1 MKDWVVT
8 GICLLYAETWQGF
21 VVGAVLVGIEA
32 SALARGLNPRWISI
46 SDDLKIS
53 PPAYVL
59 QVFYAALLFV
69 PSLLL
74 TSRPGRHAE
83 EETPCIGR
91 GGDFPPLRRRAGYQ
105 YDVCTF
111 QMRQFED
118 GKPFSVFLPSDD
130 QDKIAESASAPARH
144 SAALQRSCEKS
155 RGPRD
160 LAKAKALAA
169 APPAAAAGGLPEALR
184 LRLPFMALAGKL
196 QGHMIHQ
203 VKEIQSLVSEGVP
216 APQPLIFGAAPPR
229 PAPLPLEQQ
238 RERTQNAVNK
248 ALELVQ
254 GWHQRECLLQCLR
267 SVEPLDSFAATWHEL
282 RRSALQ
288 RCDETRARLAE
299 VSGDHAVLLEF
310 IGGGYGANVAAAW
323 VMPQEDWNAFKDYVR
338 QKPAESIS
346 NESPVMPVDVCLGL
360 SLLNVALESGGDE
373 IARSDELIAVIQDG
387 SECGEAGTWAKK
399 DQGMEKGGDDICK
412 SLLHNSR
419 TASLSVLS
427 LTLRAIFNLF
437 LHFKRHLKVQLE
449 IFFTSVHLKIAGC
462 GTASYEQRELALES
476 LVEFCREPSLMLEL
490 YENYDCDVR
499 CTNLFETLVKFLVTH
514 AVPEEARGNFTSLH
528 KLAFSG
534 LLSILH
540 ALALRCASHKHFHE
554 QLDLEPTTPP
564 SGETELQRKKDQKR
578 RLTIAART
586 FNSEPSK
593 STGALQGLGLLSNP
607 LTPESMAEFLRHTP
621 GLDMNIVGEFLGK
634 RHDFN
639 GQVRKAFLD
648 TFPFAGLGLVEA
660 LRLFLA
666 TFRLPGEAQ
675 CIERLMESFAE
686 AYFRSQP
693 VADGAGAASEEKP
706 QNPLAV
712 TRWVPRERSEE
723 ADRDARDAGR
733 AGGPEDGAGEE
744 RVARVSAVNAMRQEP
759 TRVPMASSDTIFI
772 LAFSI
777 IMLNTDLHNPGV
789 KKKMCLEEFVRNNR
803 GIDTGKDLPQYFLS
817 DIFEAIRDDEI
828 RLHGASS
835 SQATDDQ
842 VIDDFFW
849 EGILLR
855 SESIDAFS
863 TTERLLSEAPPG
875 STERDMLQ
883 VLVDC
888 QPMPMLTLC
897 YESIPDAA
905 VAMQAMMGF
914 QDLARISAYFDQME
928 TVSGL
933 VRTIFQYC
941 SHAAAGGTV
950 SVRCQIALGSAEQC
964 VAHFGGIFRE
974 AEWRGV
980 LEVLLQLW
988 ALDLLPPH
996 LSEFDDFSGT
1006 DGKPLES
1013 LCNIRPLYPPPAASA
1028 TADAGP
1034 SAICRGRSVAES
1046 EDAGPAQATEH
1057 EGDGFLESLARW
1069 FEDETRDDE
1078 EEDEAFCAR
1087 PPDLLLAPPLPG
1099 KPKVEASAGA
1109 TPASLPVDAAD
1120 PGTVHQKVKQYV
1132 AKSGFVEVLS
1142 STGMGKLPTESLQG
1156 LAKALVQLS
1165 RPSKWF
1171 AQAEEAQ
1178 ASGAAAEWHEVA
1190 DPVFCLELLTNI
1202 TCMPLPA
1209 SNLLSHIWPL
1219 VSTHFERLLQDRYV
1233 IAGHGTVE
1241 TQFIERLIVN
1251 TLRLCIRLI
1260 GNAELVPT
1268 LLTLM
1273 QYLSKLPGKLFS
1285 AYSERIACGILV
1297 LVQEATLPHSGL
1309 CNIFSLLSRISE
1321 FPAGVGACSAG
1332 IECLNFWLS
1341 DDQESNAP
1349 PAPKGGRIAVLL
1361 SLQQL
1366 PELLKTLKAF
1376 AQGSCAPAALG
1387 HLSSL
1392 VPQLARGARCL
1403 PPEAQSQWRSL
1414 WVPTLQALA
1423 DIAREGSQ
1431 RASAEAFVYLQR
1443 LLLETS
1449 TDLALPWE
1457 ELEFAA
1463 WKECLEQVLFPLLQ
1477 APSRGDGM
1485 GDMENVLSS
1494 TVMPCRC
1501 PSVLQ
1506 QDVAALRQANAAQL
1520 VCRVLLTH
1528 MSQWLKTSPARFS
1541 VLFLRLLHILVSEAT
1556 VETSREPLVESLKN
1570 LLLVISADPAFGELS
1585 SPKQGETLLE
1595 AAWGVVA
1602 PSLPELRREVSLILD
1617 PSAVEP
1623 GEVPE
1628 SPPI

>member
-1 MKDWVVT
+1 MEQLIGRAKFSAKCVKNEIHNILTTLRLTRPTHGSSPQAKFHIESLKAFQKLFEELTYMHELHEFDIVAYVGPFLEVIQSDATSGELTAVALEAVDKFVSFGLVHPDSPKSMEAINTVAWGVINCRFLSNGTASDEVVLLKMV
-8 GICLLYAETWQGF
+8 GLLLDCLRCSAGQYLSDPCVWHMVRKCFQISRQPNASYLLRSSAEGMLQQMVLTIFGTQKERSQRVRVESSAPEAQRAEREPKGPSQKLQVYKPYGF
-21 VVGAVLVGIEA
+21 RAMHFVLRFLAFLLAYGRGAVDKEQKHRTVRVRRPRSRSPSQDRTRTDGSPEEGPPDL
-32 SALARGLNPRWISI
+32 GLT
-46 SDDLKIS
+46 D
-53 PPAYVL
+53 
-59 QVFYAALLFV
+59 
-69 PSLLL
+69 
-74 TSRPGRHAE
+74 
-83 EETPCIGR
+83 
-91 GGDFPPLRRRAGYQ
+91 
-105 YDVCTF
+105 
-111 QMRQFED
+111 
-118 GKPFSVFLPSDD
+118 
-130 QDKIAESASAPARH
+130 
-144 SAALQRSCEKS
+144 
-155 RGPRD
+155 
-160 LAKAKALAA
+160 AA
-169 APPAAAAGGLPEALR
+169 AV
-184 LRLPFMALAGKL
+184 GK
-196 QGHMIHQ
+196 
-203 VKEIQSLVSEGVP
+203 E
-216 APQPLIFGAAPPR
+216 
-229 PAPLPLEQQ
+229 
-238 RERTQNAVNK
+238 
-248 ALELVQ
+248 ELMMDT
-254 GWHQRECLLQCLR
+254 H
-267 SVEPLDSFAATWHEL
+267 
-282 RRSALQ
+282 
-288 RCDETRARLAE
+288 
-299 VSGDHAVLLEF
+299 
-310 IGGGYGANVAAAW
+310 
-323 VMPQEDWNAFKDYVR
+323 
-338 QKPAESIS
+338 
-346 NESPVMPVDVCLGL
+346 CLGL

-373 IARSDELIAVIQDG
+373 IARSDDLIAVIQ
-387 SECGEAGTWAKK
+387 
-399 DQGMEKGGDDICK
+399 DDICK

-462 GTASYEQRELALES
+462 GSASYEQRELALES

-499 CTNLFETLVKFLVTH
+499 CTNLFETLAKFLVTH
-514 AVPEEARGNFTSLH
+514 GVPPEEGQARGNFTSLH

-534 LLSILH
+534 LMSILH
-540 ALALRCASHKHFHE
+540 SLSLRCASHKHFRRDQLETLE
-554 QLDLEPTTPP
+554 QGPSTPS
-564 SGETELQRKKDQKR
+564 SGETELRRKKEQKR

-593 STGALQGLGLLSNP
+593 STGALQSLGLLSNP

-660 LRLFLA
+660 LRIVLA

-675 CIERLMESFAE
+675 CIDRLMESFAE

-693 VADGAGAASEEKP
+693 VADGAAAEDKP

-712 TRWVPRERSEE
+712 TRWVPRERSAEE
-723 ADRDARDAGR
+723 AADRVSGQG
-733 AGGPEDGAGEE
+733 GGPEDGAGE
-744 RVARVSAVNAMRQEP
+744 EP

-789 KKKMCLEEFVRNNR
+789 KKKMCLEDFVRNNR
-803 GIDTGKDLPQYFLS
+803 GIDGGKDLPQYFLG

-828 RLHGASS
+828 RLHGASN
-835 SQATDDQ
+835 QAGDDQ

-875 STERDMLQ
+875 TTERDMFQ
-883 VLVDC
+883 VILDC

-914 QDLARISAYFDQME
+914 QDLARISAYFDNSE

-941 SHAAAGGTV
+941 SRAAAGGTV
-950 SVRCQIALGSAEQC
+950 TVRCQIALGSSEQC
-964 VAHFGGIFRE
+964 VTHFAPIFRE

-1013 LCNIRPLYPPPAASA
+1013 LCNIRPLYPPPEASR
-1028 TADAGP
+1028 TADAQSEEQRGY
-1034 SAICRGRSVAES
+1034 SAPQA
-1046 EDAGPAQATEH
+1046 PAAAD
-1057 EGDGFLESLARW
+1057 GDGFLESLARW
-1069 FEDETRDDE
+1069 FEDETKDEDE
-1078 EEDEAFCAR
+1078 EEAESGR
-1087 PPDLLLAPPLPG
+1087 PQDDLLFSSAPPFPAPG
-1099 KPKVEASAGA
+1099 DKNGVEAAA
-1109 TPASLPVDAAD
+1109 QSLPVDASD
-1120 PGTVHQKVKQYV
+1120 PGVIHQLVKQYV
-1132 AKSGFVEVLS
+1132 ARSGFVEVLGHS
-1142 STGMGKLPTESLQG
+1142 GIAKLPPESLQG

-1165 RPSKWF
+1165 RPSRWF
-1171 AQAEEAQ
+1171 AQASSPEEQAQ
-1178 ASGAAAEWHEVA
+1178 GSGEWHYVA

-1202 TCMPLPA
+1202 TCMPSP
-1209 SNLLSHIWPL
+1209 STGSTSLSHIWPL
-1219 VSTHFERLLQDRYV
+1219 VSTHFERLLQYV
-1233 IAGHGTVE
+1233 IAGNGVAE
-1241 TQFIERLIVN
+1241 AQFIERLIVN

-1260 GNAELVPT
+1260 GNSELVPT
-1268 LLTLM
+1268 LLMLT
-1273 QYLSKLPGKLFS
+1273 QYLSKLPGKIFS

-1309 CNIFSLLSRISE
+1309 CNIFSLLHRISE

-1341 DDQESNAP
+1341 DDQELS
-1349 PAPKGGRIAVLL
+1349 RLL

-1376 AQGSCAPAALG
+1376 AQGSSAPAALG

-1403 PPEAQSQWRSL
+1403 APEANLQWRSL

-1423 DIAREGSQ
+1423 DIAKDGSQ
-1431 RASAEAFVYLQR
+1431 RSSAQAFVYLQR
-1443 LLLETS
+1443 LLLECG

-1457 ELEFAA
+1457 ELEFDA

-1477 APSRGDGM
+1477 APSKGGNIA
-1485 GDMENVLSS
+1485 E
-1494 TVMPCRC
+1494 
-1501 PSVLQ
+1501 
-1506 QDVAALRQANAAQL
+1506 DVAALRQANAAQL

-1528 MSQWLKTSPARFS
+1528 MSQWLRSSPDGFP

-1585 SPKQGETLLE
+1585 SPRGEGETLLE
-1595 AAWGVVA
+1595 AAWGVVS
-1602 PSLPELRREVSLILD
+1602 PSLPDLRREVAVILD

-1623 GEVPE
+1623 SE
-1628 SPPI
+1628 SPTEEVKIQG